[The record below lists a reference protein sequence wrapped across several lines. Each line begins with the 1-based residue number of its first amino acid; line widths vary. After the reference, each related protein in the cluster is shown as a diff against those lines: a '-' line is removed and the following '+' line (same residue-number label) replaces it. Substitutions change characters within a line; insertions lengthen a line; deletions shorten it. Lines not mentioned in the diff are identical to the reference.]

1 MTISFSCRCPN
12 TDYLGF
18 KASPDAIIQTAM
30 KAEELGFDAVLV
42 NDHIIVDGSPRAA
55 AWTNTFDP
63 FVALSFMAANT
74 KHIGLG
80 VSVLIVP
87 YRNPIA
93 TAKALATLDRMS
105 GGRLICG
112 VGVGWNPAE
121 FAALGVNIR
130 ERGARTNEYLRIWQA
145 CWAPGVVSF
154 EGQFFSFSN
163 MHVNPKPLRQS
174 HPPLWVGG
182 TSAAAL
188 RRAAVFAETWQP
200 TPLSLADLMA
210 GQATLRQV
218 CERIGRET
226 PPKTS
231 MSFRVE
237 FSTVTGNAPPAGA
250 ERPPGWGTSAQVVD
264 DLRRYAEAAGLD
276 AFQINI
282 HGNRDLAQL
291 LDQMDC
297 FVQEVRPHVP

>member
-1 MTISFSCRCPN
+1 M
-12 TDYLGF
+12 
-18 KASPDAIIQTAM
+18 
-30 KAEELGFDAVLV
+30 
-42 NDHIIVDGSPRAA
+42 
-55 AWTNTFDP
+55 
-63 FVALSFMAANT
+63 SFMAANT
-74 KHIGLG
+74 TRIGIG
-80 VSVLIVP
+80 VSVLLVP

-112 VGVGWNPAE
+112 VGVGWNEAE
-121 FAALGVNIR
+121 FAALGVDFH

-145 CWAPGVVSF
+145 CWAPGEVAF
-154 EGQFFSFSN
+154 KGRFFSFPE
-163 MHVNPKPLRQS
+163 MHVSPKPLRQP
-174 HPPLWVGG
+174 HPLLWVGG

-200 TPLSLADLMA
+200 TPMPLTDLVA
-210 GQATLRQV
+210 SQAALRQA
-218 CERIGRET
+218 CERIGRAA
-226 PPKTS
+226 PPKTR

-237 FSTVTGNAPPAGA
+237 FSTLTGNAPPSGT
-250 ERPPGWGTSAQVVD
+250 ERSPGWGTPAHVVD
-264 DLRRYAEAAGLD
+264 DLRRYRETTGLD

-297 FVQEVRPHVP
+297 FVQEVRPHVV